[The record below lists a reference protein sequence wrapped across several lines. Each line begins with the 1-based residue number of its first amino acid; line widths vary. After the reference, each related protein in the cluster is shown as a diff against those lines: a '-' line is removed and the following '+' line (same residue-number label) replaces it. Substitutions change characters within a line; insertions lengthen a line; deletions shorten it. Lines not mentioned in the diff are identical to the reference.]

1 VAQDRGFFREHGLDV
16 ELVFMSGTLTDQSV
30 ITGET
35 PIGHGTNLIPTRLA
49 GADLVGI
56 LGVIQRMTFT
66 VFTRPGISGAADLR
80 GKTVVTTRPGAAAS
94 TATLLALQH
103 LGLEPTRDVN
113 LQPSG
118 GTVEKLALMTQGL
131 ADASLFSTPDDL
143 KAAQAGLVPLL
154 SLAELPIPFMQT
166 VVGTTQTYARDHAEE
181 VRRFV
186 RGYVAAVASAR
197 ADATATKAIV
207 GKYIQND
214 DAEMLD
220 HAYRYYRELWARP
233 DFRVQPEA
241 VQANLRLMDA
251 PGADTARPEDFIDNR
266 FVDELHAAG
275 FIRQVGAE

>member
-1 VAQDRGFFREHGLDV
+1 
-16 ELVFMSGTLTDQSV
+16 
-30 ITGET
+30 
-35 PIGHGTNLIPTRLA
+35 
-49 GADLVGI
+49 
-56 LGVIQRMTFT
+56 
-66 VFTRPGISGAADLR
+66 
-80 GKTVVTTRPGAAAS
+80 
-94 TATLLALQH
+94 
-103 LGLEPTRDVN
+103 
-113 LQPSG
+113 
-118 GTVEKLALMTQGL
+118 
-131 ADASLFSTPDDL
+131 
-143 KAAQAGLVPLL
+143 
-154 SLAELPIPFMQT
+154 
-166 VVGTTQTYARDHAEE
+166 
-181 VRRFV
+181 
-186 RGYVAAVASAR
+186 VAAVASAR